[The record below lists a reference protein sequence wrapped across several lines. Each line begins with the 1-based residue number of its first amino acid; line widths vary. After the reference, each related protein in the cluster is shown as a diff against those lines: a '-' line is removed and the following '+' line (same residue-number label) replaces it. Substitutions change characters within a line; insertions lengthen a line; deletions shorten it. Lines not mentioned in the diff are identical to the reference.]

1 MKKESIFKLVLI
13 LVVFFLVYQFG
24 VRPIFSSDYSFKDRK
39 QNAWAK
45 DKLPKLENT
54 YDVIVLGSDP
64 EGIAAAISAARIG
77 ANTLIITEDNN
88 LGGYVSKDFYT
99 DFYIS
104 KNSKGIGVNRGL
116 VLEFMSRLGS
126 DTSLDNYTKTMTDLV
141 KDESRIEVVYNAKL
155 EKTVIENRKLKSIA
169 VNINGKTTTY
179 NGSIF
184 IDSTRE
190 GKLLESCGV
199 PFYYGS
205 GDLNLPQSFQPA
217 KLNFEMEG
225 VKWSDVKTVLSTK
238 SKEFYE
244 ALGKYKT
251 SDVNLRINDF
261 NVYDEGN
268 GKIVVKGLEA
278 FGTDF
283 SNSSRTQE
291 IYNVAVKE
299 SKDLAEYLS
308 KTFKVFKNAKF
319 IKAAEAFLMPEYKHF
334 KGHYTLTVNDVL
346 TNKDFPD
353 KIAIGA
359 APVYGG
365 KLADKSPEYIIGKP
379 DQYGIPLGC
388 IIADNIDNL
397 LMTGGKASYSSL
409 ASSSAGEFDASI
421 ATGEAA
427 GVVAVYSSYK
437 NVLPSDISNDSKLV
451 KELGQ
456 FLRRQGVSIPEIK
469 SKDVNASSWVYS
481 SVKNLRSLGL
491 IAGGDE
497 NNYRYN
503 KEATSQDLAMM
514 LLNGVYRI
522 DASQYTLEFDSRLRP
537 FFTDDKLTKDIA
549 GKILTALNSVE
560 IDLPGAYEK
569 ACDLGYID
577 SKVKAK
583 IESAKRDVLTLDE
596 AYYLADF
603 NIREYTG
610 KMIE

>member
-1 MKKESIFKLVLI
+1 MKKESIFRIVLI

-39 QNAWAK
+39 QNTWAK
-45 DKLPKLENT
+45 GKLPKSENV
-54 YDVIVLGSDP
+54 YDVVVVGSDP
-64 EGIAAAISAARIG
+64 EGIAAAISSARIG
-77 ANTLIITEDNN
+77 ANTLLITQDSN
-88 LGGYVSKDFYT
+88 LGGFISKNLST

-116 VLEFMSRLGS
+116 VQEFMSRLGNN
-126 DTSLDNYTKTMTDLV
+126 TSLENYTKTMTELV
-141 KDESRIEVVYNAKL
+141 KDESRIKVVYDAKL
-155 EKTVIENRKLKSIA
+155 EKSVVEDGKLKSIS
-169 VNINGKTTTY
+169 VSVSGKTTTY
-179 NGSIF
+179 SGMVF

-217 KLNFEMEG
+217 QLNFEIEG
-225 VKWSDVKTVLSTK
+225 IKWSDVKMVFSSK

-261 NVYDEGN
+261 NVYDQGD
-268 GKIVVKGLEA
+268 GKIIVKGVEA
-278 FGTDF
+278 FGIDF
-283 SNSSRTQE
+283 SNQKRTQE
-291 IYNVAVKE
+291 IYNAAVNE
-299 SKDLAEYLS
+299 SKDLAEFLS
-308 KTFKVFKNAKF
+308 KTFKVFRNAKF
-319 IKAAEAFLMPEYKHF
+319 VKAAEGFLMPEYKHF
-334 KGHYTLTVNDVL
+334 KGHYTLSVNDVL

-353 KIAIGA
+353 KIAMGS

-365 KLADKSPEYIIGKP
+365 KLADKSPEYVIGKP

-388 IIADNIDNL
+388 IIADKVDNL

-409 ASSSAGEFDASI
+409 VSSSAGRFDASI
-421 ATGEAA
+421 STGEAA

-437 NVLPSDISNDSKLV
+437 NVLPADISGDSKLI

-456 FLRRQGVSIPEIK
+456 FLRRQGVSIPPIK
-469 SKDVNASSWVYS
+469 SKDINASNWSYD
-481 SVKNLRSLGL
+481 SVKRLRSLGL

-497 NNYRYN
+497 NNYKYN

-522 DASQYTLEFDSRLRP
+522 DASQYNLEFDAKLRP
-537 FFTDDKLTKDIA
+537 FFTEDKLTKDIA

-583 IESAKRDVLTLDE
+583 IENTPNDVLTMDM

-603 NIREYTG
+603 NLRDYTG
-610 KMIE
+610 KTID

>member
-1 MKKESIFKLVLI
+1 MKKESIFRIVLI

-39 QNAWAK
+39 QNTWAK
-45 DKLPKLENT
+45 GKLPKAENV
-54 YDVIVLGSDP
+54 YDVIVVGSDP
-64 EGIAAAISAARIG
+64 EGIAAAISSARIG
-77 ANTLIITEDNN
+77 ANTLLITQDSD
-88 LGGYVSKDFYT
+88 LGGFISKNFST

-104 KNSKGIGVNRGL
+104 KNSRNIGVNRGL
-116 VLEFMSRLGS
+116 VQEFMSRLGNN
-126 DTSLDNYTKTMTDLV
+126 TSLENYTKTMTELV
-141 KDESRIEVVYNAKL
+141 KDESRIKVVYNAKL
-155 EKTVIENRKLKSIA
+155 EKSVVEDRKLKSIS
-169 VNINGKTTTY
+169 VNVDGKTTTY
-179 NGSIF
+179 SGMMF

-199 PFYYGS
+199 PFYFGS

-217 KLNFEMEG
+217 QLNFEMEG
-225 VKWSDVKTVLSTK
+225 IKWSDVKMVLS
-238 SKEFYE
+238 SKTDEFYE

-261 NVYDEGN
+261 NVYDQGD
-268 GKIVVKGLEA
+268 GKIIVKGVEA
-278 FGTDF
+278 FGIDF
-283 SNSSRTQE
+283 SNPTRTQE
-291 IYNVAVKE
+291 IYNAAVIE
-299 SKDLAEYLS
+299 AKDLAEFLS

-319 IKAAEAFLMPEYKHF
+319 VKAAEGLLMPEYKHF
-334 KGHYTLTVNDVL
+334 KGHYTLSVNDVL

-353 KIAIGA
+353 KIAMGS

-365 KLADKSPEYIIGKP
+365 KLADKSPEYVIGKP

-388 IIADNIDNL
+388 IIADKVDNL

-409 ASSSAGEFDASI
+409 VSSSTGRFDSSI

-437 NVLPSDISNDSKLV
+437 NVLPTDISSDSKLI

-456 FLRRQGVSIPEIK
+456 FLRRQGVSIPPIK
-469 SKDVNASSWVYS
+469 SKDINASNWSYD
-481 SVKNLRSLGL
+481 SVKRLRSLGL
-491 IAGGDE
+491 ISGGNE
-497 NNYRYN
+497 NNYKYN

-522 DASQYTLEFDSRLRP
+522 DASQYTLEFDAKLRP
-537 FFTDDKLTKDIA
+537 FFTEDKLTKDIA

-560 IDLPGAYEK
+560 IDIPGAYEK

-583 IESAKRDVLTLDE
+583 IENAPNGILTMDM
-596 AYYLADF
+596 AYYLADI
-603 NIREYTG
+603 NLKEYTE
-610 KMIE
+610 KE